1 METEQRK
8 AVFPGSG
15 RGNAN
20 AQGESD
26 AGGEVRTARWGL
38 IKMTL
43 SRMKF
48 MSGSPTRPLSPNSSD
63 PLDEIM
69 LHAFIILLLRK

>member
-20 AQGESD
+20 AQGERD
-26 AGGEVRTARWGL
+26 AGGEVRTAGWGL
-38 IKMTL
+38 IK
-43 SRMKF
+43 
-48 MSGSPTRPLSPNSSD
+48 
-63 PLDEIM
+63 
-69 LHAFIILLLRK
+69 